1 MPKSLLAAV
10 PLLLVLALMLW
21 RRWSGARAGLAG
33 LIAAIAVAWLAFG
46 MTWPVF
52 WVSQVRGLMF
62 ALYVLYIIWP
72 ALLVYQVVRAVG
84 GIALVQRWLGGAVAG
99 KAAAGLI
106 LAWALSSVL
115 EGIAGFGA
123 PLAVVSPSLV
133 ALGFD
138 PIAAVAAVA
147 IGHAWSVTF
156 GDMGVVFA
164 ALTSVVQLDGGVVA
178 PAAAASLAVA
188 CVGCGLAVAHILGER
203 RWARVVA
210 VGVVMA
216 GVQAGLAL
224 TALRPLAALGAG
236 TAGVLAGVW
245 LLGGRPVAAAAGPG
259 DEADWSAAPREW
271 WRLFPYAAATAILTA
286 IAFVPGLYAAL
297 ASPAT
302 RIVLPAVA
310 TRDGWATAAGTA
322 KVIDWLRHP
331 GTIML
336 LSLLLFAPVY
346 RRLPHDRDA
355 LRGAAGNVVRTA
367 VPVTLGVLAM
377 MGLAMVMDHSGMTQS
392 LAESA
397 SAAVGHAYPLLAGYV
412 GMLGAFTTGSNTN
425 ANVLF
430 GPLQMEMAHLLSLS
444 APWLV
449 AAQTTGGA
457 LGSMIAP
464 AKLCVGC
471 AAVGIAGK
479 DGLVFRRTAPYAL
492 ALGLAAGVLAWLA
505 A

>member
-1 MPKSLLAAV
+1 MLARSLLAAL

-33 LIAAIAVAWLAFG
+33 LLAAVIVSWLAFG
-46 MTWPVF
+46 LTWPVL
-52 WVSQVRGLMF
+52 WVSQVRGLML

-84 GIALVQRWLGGAVAG
+84 GIAQVQQWLSGAVAG
-99 KAAAGLI
+99 RAAAGLI
-106 LAWALSSVL
+106 LAWALSSL
-115 EGIAGFGA
+115 MEGIAGFGA
-123 PLAVVSPSLV
+123 PLAVVSPSLMAV
-133 ALGFD
+133 GFD
-138 PIAAVAAVA
+138 PITAVAAVA

-164 ALTSVVQLDGGVVA
+164 ALTSVVQLDANVVA

-188 CVGCGLAVAHILGER
+188 CVGSGLAVAHLLGER
-203 RWARVVA
+203 RWGRVVA

-216 GVQAGLAL
+216 GVQAGLAV
-224 TALRPLAALGAG
+224 TGLRPLAALGAG
-236 TAGVLAGVW
+236 IAGILAGVW
-245 LLGGRPVAAAAGPG
+245 LLGGRRGEVEPAERRPLP
-259 DEADWSAAPREW
+259 DWR
-271 WRLFPYAAATAILTA
+271 RLFPYAAAAAILAA
-286 IAFVPGLYAAL
+286 IAFVPGLSAAL
-297 ASPAT
+297 ASPVT
-302 RIVLPAVA
+302 RIALPAVV
-310 TRDGWATAAGTA
+310 TRDGWTTAAGTA
-322 KVIDWLRHP
+322 KVMDWLRHP
-331 GTIML
+331 GSIML
-336 LSLLLFAPVY
+336 LSLLLFVPLY
-346 RRLPHDRDA
+346 RRLPHEPGA
-355 LRGAAGNVVRTA
+355 LRRAGASVVRTA
-367 VPVTLGVLAM
+367 TPVTVGVLAM

-397 SAAVGHAYPLLAGYV
+397 SAAVGRAYPVLAGYV

-430 GPLQMEMAHLLSLS
+430 GPLQLEMARLLSLS
-444 APWLV
+444 APWLL

-471 AAVGIAGK
+471 AAVGASGG

-492 ALGLAAGVLAWLA
+492 ILGLVAGLMALALA
-505 A
+505 